1 MVARND
7 VVIIDLTFLLKSS
20 KRSFCGAP
28 LIVDPQGV
36 DNTVLYGV
44 ARGLLRLR
52 NTVGIR
58 HGIIVIGR
66 EANAVSNEA
75 SIDSVVR
82 FLRRLRAIV
91 IYEPK
96 ATVPSLCRSLSSAA
110 RWVLTQDRVLFQ
122 LVSED
127 FGVIVPDIAGSGSEV
142 VTRESLKTT
151 LGIRPAQVPSFLAL
165 AESGT
170 ETLFTKRQAI
180 RLLEV
185 HDDLGELLQDISAV
199 SSREVRRK
207 LLANEKL
214 LLSRL
219 CDMRLEEAVY
229 QPTALAGS
237 DLAFIE
243 DDENSAGVLR
253 EYGFWSLARLLP
265 RPMTTDVTA
274 SSRAKPDALLY
285 KAIRT
290 EAGMRELE
298 ALVSKSEVCAVDTE
312 ASDRDPRSASL
323 FGVAFSVK
331 AGEAFYVPVTDADLE
346 GMSFELIKARL
357 RKLFAGRTRFV
368 GHNVKFDCVL
378 LRRHGIAIKNVFFDT
393 MLAAYECFGDWEF
406 FNLGALAKKL
416 LAKNIKRYRDI
427 VGEGETLLDVPFNE
441 LLEHAC
447 TDADMTLRLYH
458 RLEKEL
464 EKRKVLEQFSDQTMA
479 LLRVLAD
486 KECDGVRLN
495 IRAVHRRKEVLA
507 EEVEVLRRAVIA
519 QAGKEFDLDSP
530 TETASALCGISA
542 FGAGPGQR
550 VTLTQL
556 EQLAG
561 THCLPRLIVKYRRVQ
576 KLVRQL
582 ETICAAVKKGR
593 VFPMFSQIRW
603 AHGGLSSMHPRICE
617 PDGPIEATA
626 LIDRAIREHMDDSNR
641 SLDILQRVSGDG
653 VLKRDLRNGGD
664 RPCFIG
670 GAAAERDLDQND
682 LLLSVAIGLSDAA
695 LSSRFLIDRLTAAGI
710 RQELEGKYAKLF
722 KWLDIYRRDAI
733 TRGFAHH
740 DGRRKYIEGLRSSDI
755 DKRHKALRSAVRWL
769 IQY

>member
-1 MVARND
+1 M
-7 VVIIDLTFLLKSS
+7 
-20 KRSFCGAP
+20 
-28 LIVDPQGV
+28 
-36 DNTVLYGV
+36 
-44 ARGLLRLR
+44 
-52 NTVGIR
+52 
-58 HGIIVIGR
+58 
-66 EANAVSNEA
+66 
-75 SIDSVVR
+75 
-82 FLRRLRAIV
+82 
-91 IYEPK
+91 
-96 ATVPSLCRSLSSAA
+96 
-110 RWVLTQDRVLFQ
+110 
-122 LVSED
+122 
-127 FGVIVPDIAGSGSEV
+127 PDIAGSGLEV

-170 ETLFTKRQAI
+170 ETLFTKRQAM

-185 HDDLGELLQDISAV
+185 HDDLGKLLQDISAV

-229 QPTALAGS
+229 QPTARAGS
-237 DLAFIE
+237 DLAFIL

-253 EYGFWSLARLLP
+253 EYGFWSLERLLP
-265 RPMTTDVTA
+265 RPMMTNVAA

-285 KAIRT
+285 RAIRT

-298 ALVSKSEVCAVDTE
+298 ALVSKSEVCALDTE

-346 GMSFELIKARL
+346 GTSVELIKARL

-427 VGEGETLLDVPFNE
+427 VDEGETLLDVPFNE

-458 RLEKEL
+458 QLEKEL
-464 EKRKVLEQFSDQTMA
+464 EKRKLLEQFSDQTMA

-495 IRAVHRRKEVLA
+495 IRVIHRRREVLA

-530 TETASALCGISA
+530 TETASALCEINA
-542 FGAGPGQR
+542 FGARPGQR

-576 KLVRQL
+576 KLVPEL
-582 ETICAAVKKGR
+582 C
-593 VFPMFSQIRW
+593 
-603 AHGGLSSMHPRICE
+603 
-617 PDGPIEATA
+617 
-626 LIDRAIREHMDDSNR
+626 
-641 SLDILQRVSGDG
+641 
-653 VLKRDLRNGGD
+653 
-664 RPCFIG
+664 
-670 GAAAERDLDQND
+670 
-682 LLLSVAIGLSDAA
+682 
-695 LSSRFLIDRLTAAGI
+695 TAAG
-710 RQELEGKYAKLF
+710 
-722 KWLDIYRRDAI
+722 
-733 TRGFAHH
+733 
-740 DGRRKYIEGLRSSDI
+740 GLT
-755 DKRHKALRSAVRWL
+755 AG
-769 IQY
+769 

>member
-1 MVARND
+1 MVACDD
-7 VVIIDLTFLLKSS
+7 VIIIDLTFLLKA
-20 KRSFCGAP
+20 REQSFCGAP
-28 LIVDPQGV
+28 LIVGPQGV

-44 ARGLLRLR
+44 ARDLLRLR
-52 NTVGIR
+52 NSVGIR
-58 HGIIVIGR
+58 NGIVVIGR

-91 IYEPK
+91 VYEPK
-96 ATVPSLCRSLSSAA
+96 ATVASLCRSLSSAA

-122 LVSED
+122 LASED
-127 FGVIVPDIAGSGSEV
+127 FGVIVPDIAGSGLEV

-165 AESGT
+165 AEGGK

-199 SSREVRRK
+199 SSREMRRK

-214 LLSRL
+214 LLTRL

-237 DLAFIE
+237 ELPFIG

-253 EYGFWSLARLLP
+253 EYGFWSLVRLLP
-265 RPMTTDVTA
+265 RPMTADVAA
-274 SSRAKPDALLY
+274 SARVKPDALLY

-298 ALVSKSEVCAVDTE
+298 ALVSKSEVCAMDTE

-346 GMSFELIKARL
+346 GTSFELIKPRL

-378 LRRHGIAIKNVFFDT
+378 LRRHGIAIKHVFFDT

-416 LAKNIKRYRDI
+416 LAKDTKRYRDI

-447 TDADMTLRLYH
+447 ADADMTLRLYH

-464 EKRKVLEQFSDQTMA
+464 EKRKLLEQFSDQTMA

-495 IRAVHRRKEVLA
+495 IRAVHRRREVLA
-507 EEVEVLRRAVIA
+507 EEVEALRRTVIA
-519 QAGKEFDLDSP
+519 KAGKEFDLDSP
-530 TETASALCGISA
+530 TETASALCGINA
-542 FGAGPGQR
+542 FGAQPGR
-550 VTLTQL
+550 RLTLTQL

-582 ETICAAVKKGR
+582 EAICAAVKDGR
-593 VFPMFSQIRW
+593 VFPSFSQIRW
-603 AHGGLSSMHPRICE
+603 AHGSLSSMHPRICE
-617 PDGPIEATA
+617 PEGPIEATA
-626 LIDRAIREHMDDSNR
+626 LIDRTIREHMDDSNR
-641 SLDILQRVSGDG
+641 SLDILQRVTADE
-653 VLKRDLRNGGD
+653 VLKRDLRSGGD
-664 RPCFIG
+664 RPLFIG
-670 GAAAERDLDQND
+670 GAAAEQDLDQKD
-682 LLLSVAIGLSDAA
+682 LLLSVAIGRSDAA
-695 LSSRFLIDRLTAAGI
+695 LSSRFLIDRLTAASI
-710 RQELEGKYAKLF
+710 RRAFEAKYAKLF
-722 KWLDIYRRDAI
+722 KWLDTYRRDAI
-733 TRGFAHH
+733 ARGFAHH
-740 DGRRKYIEGLRSSDI
+740 DGRRKYLEGLKSSDI

-769 IQY
+769 IRY